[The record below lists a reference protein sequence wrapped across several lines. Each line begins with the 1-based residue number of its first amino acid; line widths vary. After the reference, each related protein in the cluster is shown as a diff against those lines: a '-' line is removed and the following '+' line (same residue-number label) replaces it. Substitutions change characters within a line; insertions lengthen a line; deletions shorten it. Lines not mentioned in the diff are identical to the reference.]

1 MARVGER
8 SGAEIRRQPSNWR
21 SIILGHSSGYQLRST
36 SIDADSVIEYA
47 QFTIHGGQ
55 SYGRKSRYQPARNHV
70 PHIQIQSLE
79 SPALRHIQHATS
91 EPWRTYVTERL
102 QRWVWVE
109 SYKLKEAERP
119 LQFLVGIPDHSR
131 ITLPEEFTVPETWD
145 YADDQIPLW
154 YQEWEQIPESEGGWK

>member
-1 MARVGER
+1 MEDQVRKLG
-8 SGAEIRRQPSNWR
+8 GNRR
-21 SIILGHSSGYQLRST
+21 IGDSSSLVIPLDTSSVQQAST
-36 SIDADSVIEYA
+36 PDSVIEYA
-47 QFTIHGGQ
+47 QFTIHGER
-55 SYGRKSRYQPARNHV
+55 SYGWNSPYRSAHEHV

-79 SPALRHIQHATS
+79 SPALRHRQHATS

-119 LQFLVGIPDHSR
+119 LQFLVDIPDHSD
-131 ITLPEEFTVPETWD
+131 ISLPEEFTVPETWD

-154 YQEWEQIPESEGGWK
+154 YQEWEQIQE

>member
-1 MARVGER
+1 VKDQVRKLG
-8 SGAEIRRQPSNWR
+8 GNRRIGDPS
-21 SIILGHSSGYQLRST
+21 SLVIPLDTSSVQQAST
-36 SIDADSVIEYA
+36 PDSVIEYA